1 MNAIPVE
8 LFLLFALAT
17 MLLFRIM
24 PIEAEFID
32 DDGLKCN
39 DVGGWTEEKYRLI
52 ASYFKQ
58 FATGTKNAWPNRAF
72 LDLYAAPAIADY
84 GQPEKS

>member
-1 MNAIPVE
+1 MNAIPAE
-8 LFLLFALAT
+8 LFLLFAFAT
-17 MLLFRIM
+17 MLSFRIM

-58 FATGTKNAWPNRAF
+58 FTTGTKKRMAQSRF
-72 LDLYAAPAIADY
+72 Y
-84 GQPEKS
+84 